1 MANET
6 IIELKEIT
14 RSYNMAAEPVHAL
27 QGVSLSIKQGEYVA
41 IMGTSGSGKSTLMN
55 IIGCLDKPTT
65 GTYIL
70 DGQDIVARSDDELAT
85 IRNRTIGFV
94 FQQFNLLASMTALQ
108 NVMLPLVYA
117 GVPAGERKVKAEL
130 ALKELGL
137 EGRIGHRPNELSG
150 GQQQRVAIARAIV
163 NNPRIL
169 LADEPTGALDS
180 ATSREIMGLFN
191 RLVDEGMTVIIVT
204 HDPETAS
211 HARRVIKVRD
221 GKIQEDSTREA
232 RHEIN

>member
-14 RSYNMAAEPVHAL
+14 RSYNLAAEPVHAL

-41 IMGTSGSGKSTLMN
+41 IMGTSGSDKSTLMN

-150 GQQQRVAIARAIV
+150 GQQQRVAIARALV
-163 NNPRIL
+163 TNPSL
-169 LADEPTGALDS
+169 LLCDEPTAALDVKS
-180 ATSREIMGLFN
+180 ITKVMEELRMLANDGRA
-191 RLVDEGMTVIIVT
+191 VVIVT
-204 HDPETAS
+204 HDHRLEQYADRII
-211 HARRVIKVRD
+211 HVENGQVEKIK
-221 GKIQEDSTREA
+221 
-232 RHEIN
+232 